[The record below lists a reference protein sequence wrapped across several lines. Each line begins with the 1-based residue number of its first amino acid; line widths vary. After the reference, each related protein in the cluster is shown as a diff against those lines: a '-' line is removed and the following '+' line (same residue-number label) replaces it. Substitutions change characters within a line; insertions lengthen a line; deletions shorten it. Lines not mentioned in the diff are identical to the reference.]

1 MYLQWVFVPIVW
13 LVFAMWV
20 MPAKRLHS
28 VAGRGVLAV
37 GLVLAV
43 GVYRGSWCTCKG
55 VFVPAVWGMPAK
67 RFVLGSGER
76 CTCSKIDNIH
86 KLYACIDN
94 IHVLYTRIAG
104 NGNVN
109 ARYSGFYWLSTPNTS
124 TPNTSMPNS
133 DTGACYY
140 LNFLRAC

>member
-1 MYLQWVFVPIVW
+1 MFVPIVW

-20 MPAKRLHS
+20 
-28 VAGRGVLAV
+28 
-37 GLVLAV
+37 
-43 GVYRGSWCTCKG
+43 
-55 VFVPAVWGMPAK
+55 MPAK

-124 TPNTSMPNS
+124 MPNS